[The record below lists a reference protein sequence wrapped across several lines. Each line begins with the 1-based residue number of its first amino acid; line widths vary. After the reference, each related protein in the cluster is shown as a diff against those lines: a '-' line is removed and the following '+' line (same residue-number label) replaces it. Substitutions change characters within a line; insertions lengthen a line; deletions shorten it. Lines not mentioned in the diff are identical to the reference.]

1 MKFYERMR
9 SGKLLVI
16 IVSAIAVILFL
27 LISNNLIK
35 ELAQQE
41 RERMDIWAQATE
53 RLAKANVD
61 SDFEF
66 LLAIISQNNSIPVMI
81 SDENFNISEFRNF
94 SLPDKE
100 DSDKSLYNELTP
112 RNKEFLLKR
121 LKSIGGDT
129 PLAEM
134 VERNNHF
141 IEVELSGGARQY
153 IYYEDS
159 RLLKSISLYPYIQLA
174 VTIIIA
180 LILYMAVVNTKRAE
194 QNRVWVGL
202 SKETAHQL
210 GTPISSLMA
219 WVEYLQAVGIE
230 PEVTAELDKDVKR
243 LSTIA
248 DRFSKI
254 GSQPDM
260 ELEYLNETVRSS
272 LDYMK
277 SRVSDRVVINMHLS
291 EDDHGVRLSKSLF
304 EWVMENLTKNAVDAM
319 QGEGRIDITTGSDK
333 TMVWIEIKDTGKG
346 IARKNFKT
354 VFNPGYT
361 TKKRGWGLGLTLVKR
376 IVEDYHGGRIFVK
389 ESEPGVGTTF
399 RIEFPA

>member
-1 MKFYERMR
+1 MKIERR
-9 SGKLLVI
+9 TGKLLVI
-16 IVSAIAVILFL
+16 MALAVAVIAFL
-27 LISNNLIK
+27 LVSNNLVK
-35 ELAQQE
+35 ELARQE

-81 SDENFNISEFRNF
+81 SDADFNISEFRNY

-100 DSDKSLYNELTP
+100 DADKSVYEELTP
-112 RNKEFLLKR
+112 RNKEYLLKR

-134 VERNNHF
+134 VRKNDHF
-141 IEVELSGGARQY
+141 IEVELFGGVNQY

-159 RLLKSISLYPYIQLA
+159 TLLKRLSLYPYVQLGVMIILA
-174 VTIIIA
+174 V
-180 LILYMAVVNTKRAE
+180 ILYMAVVNTKRAE

-219 WVEYLQAVGIE
+219 WVEYLQATGVE
-230 PEVTAELDKDVKR
+230 PEVTGELDKDVKR

-272 LDYMK
+272 LDYMR
-277 SRVSDRVVINMHLS
+277 SRVSDRVEINMHFS

-319 QGEGRIDITTGSDK
+319 HGEGCIDITTGSDK
-333 TMVWIEIKDTGKG
+333 STVWIEVKDTGKG

-389 ESEPGVGTTF
+389 DSEPGVGTTF

>member
-1 MKFYERMR
+1 MSAGRT
-9 SGKLLVI
+9 LVI
-16 IVSAIAVILFL
+16 MVAAIVIVTFL
-27 LISNNLIK
+27 LISNSLIK
-35 ELAQQE
+35 EMAAQE
-41 RERMDIWAQATE
+41 RERMNIWARATQQ
-53 RLAKANVD
+53 LAKAGVD
-61 SDFEF
+61 SDIEF
-66 LLAIISQNNSIPVMI
+66 LLAIIAQNNSIPVMI
-81 SDENFNISEFRNF
+81 SDADGNISEFRNY
-94 SLPDKE
+94 SLPDKT
-100 DSDKSLYNELTP
+100 DSDKSLFYELSE
-112 RNKEFLLKR
+112 RNKQFLQKR
-121 LKSIGGDT
+121 LDKVRGKHSLAD
-129 PLAEM
+129 LAEHNDHIIR
-134 VERNNHF
+134 VDLYDGN
-141 IEVELSGGARQY
+141 SQY

-159 RLLKSISLYPYIQLA
+159 TLLRSLSLYPYVQLVVMVILA
-174 VTIIIA
+174 M
-180 LILYMAVVNTKRAE
+180 ILYMAVVNTKRAE

-219 WVEYLQAVGIE
+219 WVEYLQATGVE
-230 PEVTAELDKDVKR
+230 PEITGELDKDVKR

-260 ELEYLNETVRSS
+260 ELEYLNDTVRTS
-272 LDYMK
+272 LDYMR
-277 SRVSDRVVINMHLS
+277 SRISDRVRITMHLS
-291 EDDHGVRLSKSLF
+291 DDDHGVRLSRSLF

-319 QGEGRIDITTGSDK
+319 QGEGSIDITTGSDRSC
-333 TMVWIEIKDTGKG
+333 VWIEVRDTGKG

-399 RIEFPA
+399 RIEFPV

>member
-1 MKFYERMR
+1 M
-9 SGKLLVI
+9 
-16 IVSAIAVILFL
+16 VSVVAVATFL

-35 ELAQQE
+35 ELAMQE

-53 RLAKANVD
+53 RLAEAETD
-61 SDFEF
+61 ADIEF
-66 LLAIISQNNSIPVMI
+66 MLAIIAQNNSIPVLI
-81 SDENFNISEFRNF
+81 SDSAFNISEFRNF
-94 SLPDKE
+94 SLPDKS
-100 DSDKSLYNELTP
+100 DSDKSLFFELSP
-112 RNKEFLLKR
+112 KNKEYLTKR
-121 LKSIGGDT
+121 LKSPGGDT
-129 PLAEM
+129 PLSEM
-134 VERNNHF
+134 VKRNNHF
-141 IEVELSGGARQY
+141 IEVELLGGAHQY

-159 RLLKSISLYPYIQLA
+159 TLLKGLSLYPYIQLA
-174 VTIIIA
+174 VMLILA
-180 LILYMAVVNTKRAE
+180 VILYMAVVTTKRAE

-219 WVEYLQAVGIE
+219 WVEYLQASGVE
-230 PEVTAELDKDVKR
+230 SEVTSELDKDVKR

-260 ELEYLNETVRSS
+260 ELEYLNETVSTS

-277 SRVSDRVVINMHLS
+277 RRVSNRVHISMHLS
-291 EDDHGVRLSKSLF
+291 DDDHGVRLSRPLF

-319 QGEGRIDITTGSDK
+319 SGEGSIDITTGSDK
-333 TMVWIEIKDTGKG
+333 STVWIEVRDTGKG
-346 IARKNFKT
+346 IARKNFKK
-354 VFNPGYT
+354 VFNPGFT

-376 IVEDYHGGRIFVK
+376 IVEDYHGGRIYVK